1 VAADQA
7 ERYAAAS
14 GDHNPIH
21 LDDAVA
27 QLGGLKGRVLH
38 GLCTMAFAARAVVAQ
53 AGGNDPARLA
63 RLAVRFARPVY
74 MGDALTCVGQRSGQH
89 IDLMVKNQDD
99 HAVLT
104 RSVAELT

>member
-1 VAADQA
+1 
-7 ERYAAAS
+7 
-14 GDHNPIH
+14 H

-38 GLCTMAFAARAVVAQ
+38 GLCTMAFAARAVIAQ

-74 MGDALTCVGQRSGQH
+74 MGDTLTCVGQRSRQH
-89 IDLMVKNQDD
+89 IDLMVKNQDE

-104 RSVAELT
+104 RGVAELT